1 MSSEIKANKISPA
14 TGTDFTFGDSGDTF
28 TVPSGTTLD
37 IASGATLDTTGATVS
52 GLTTGKV
59 LQVVQTV
66 KSDTF
71 TGTSNGS
78 EISVTG
84 MSATITPTSSSSK
97 IMISVVLNYS
107 CQATTWG
114 AYLKRGT
121 TIIGVGATA
130 GSRQSVASGLGST
143 VDYNQQLNGKIEYLD
158 SPATTSATTYQL
170 FAINDN
176 TVQIAINRGA
186 VGSGDGDGSASKR
199 SISTITLME
208 IGA

>member
-1 MSSEIKANKISPA
+1 MTSQLKVDRISPA
-14 TGTDFTFGDSGDTF
+14 TGSEIIIDGFSG
-28 TVPSGTTLD
+28 G
-37 IASGATLDTTGATVS
+37 
-52 GLTTGKV
+52 GKV

-71 TGTSNGS
+71 TATSNGS
-78 EISVTG
+78 EVSVTG

-107 CQATTWG
+107 CQSTTWG
-114 AYLKRGT
+114 AYLKRGA

-130 GSRQSVASGLGST
+130 GSRQSVASGLGYT
-143 VDYNQQLNGKIEYLD
+143 TDYNQQLNGKIEYLD

-186 VGSGDGDGSASKR
+186 VVNGDADDASSKR